1 MMCERSHVLC
11 GTPPEDT
18 VSELGKIVWTAALT
32 IFGGV
37 LVYIIGQLLS
47 KFLIDPTHQLKTVI
61 GEVRC
66 NLTFHAPT
74 IHTPI
79 ARTPERSDK
88 AYEALLKSSCDLLA
102 KVNAIPFYGLVSC
115 ISFGFLPSRSHIRD
129 AATQLRGLSTYVHET
144 GEQANSHTEVIGRRV
159 AKIEKCLNLESLE

>member
-1 MMCERSHVLC
+1 M
-11 GTPPEDT
+11 
-18 VSELGKIVWTAALT
+18 SELEKIVWTAAFT

-37 LVYIIGQLLS
+37 LVYVIGQLLS
-47 KFLIDPTHQLKTVI
+47 KFLIDPTHELKKVI
-61 GEVRC
+61 GEVRF
-66 NLTFHAPT
+66 NLAFYAPT

-88 AYEALLKSSCDLLA
+88 AYEALLKSSCELLA

-115 ISFGFLPSRSHIRD
+115 ISFGFLPSKKHIRD
-129 AATQLRGLSTYVHET
+129 AATQLRGLSTYMHET
-144 GEQANSHTEVIGRRV
+144 GDKANSHVEIIGNRV

>member
-1 MMCERSHVLC
+1 M
-11 GTPPEDT
+11 
-18 VSELGKIVWTAALT
+18 SELENIFWTAAIT

-37 LVYIIGQLLS
+37 LVYVSGQILS
-47 KFLIDPTHQLKTVI
+47 KFLIDPTHELKKAI
-61 GEVRC
+61 GEVRF
-66 NLTFHAPT
+66 NLAFYAPT

-88 AYEALLKSSCDLLA
+88 AYEALLKNSCELLA

-115 ISFGFLPSRSHIRD
+115 ISFGFLPSKKHILE

-144 GEQANSHTEVIGRRV
+144 GDNAISHVEVIGNRV
-159 AKIEKCLNLESLE
+159 AKIEKWLNLESLE